1 MALPD
6 YTQYSRPTF
15 NFGGG
20 YQRGRG
26 GSSHPFFG
34 AAGQQSYVQ
43 DYTGS
48 GMQNQQP
55 ISTTQP
61 VPNNSGQPSQPGS
74 NGPVAGI
81 EPPDVLFGP
90 GPSPTPDPGG
100 GGGGGGGG
108 TQPDQPS
115 QPTGPA
121 PYSGPAEQCN
131 PFFDPNCNYKTPGQP
146 YAQTP
151 LPGAGQP
158 GQNAFNIWASDKD
171 PEGYYY
177 SQVASKGLGGLDA
190 RSKAAQGLYGQYAR
204 GYQAAK
210 TKNMELMFPDYMNM
224 QDIESQIRLMSD
236 EQLGIDR
243 ERYSGN
249 DRRFGLRS

>member
-20 YQRGRG
+20 YQQSMG

-43 DYTGS
+43 DSTGS
-48 GMQNQQP
+48 GMQQQQP
-55 ISTTQP
+55 VYTTQP
-61 VPNNSGQPSQPGS
+61 MPSTGGQPSQPGS

-81 EPPDVLFGP
+81 EPPDVLFGS
-90 GPSPTPDPGG
+90 GTSPAPDPGG
-100 GGGGGGGG
+100 GSGGGGG
-108 TQPDQPS
+108 TQPGQP
-115 QPTGPA
+115 PT
-121 PYSGPAEQCN
+121 YSGPQEKCN

-158 GQNAFNIWASDKD
+158 GQNPFNLWASDQD

-177 SQVASKGLGGLDA
+177 SQVASRGFGGLDA

-210 TKNMELMFPDYMNM
+210 TKNMELMFPDYMNT

-249 DRRFGLRS
+249 NRRYGLRS